1 MRVALVSGY
10 DWAVPGGV
18 QGQVAALAGA
28 LAGFGETVAV
38 VTPQAAPG
46 DGPRIDGVRL
56 YRAGRG
62 ISIPVNGS
70 VAPVAP
76 TPAASLATVRALR
89 DFSPDVV
96 HVHEPL
102 IPGPPL
108 AAVLAGPR
116 PIVGTFHRADSDPLY
131 KTAGLVLGRLV
142 SRRCAAFTGVSAAA
156 IETAGAVLGR
166 HLPGVVEVGNGVEV
180 ERYERARAAQEA
192 TVQGAAAPPPG
203 LFKNGEA
210 PVIAFVGRLE
220 KRKGVSVLLSAM
232 ELLGPEVQLVIGGD
246 GPESA
251 SLRRRAAGDGRVLF
265 LGRIDE
271 AEKASLLAAADLFV
285 APALGGESFGV
296 VILEAMAAGTAVI
309 SANIPGYT
317 LAAAGAARLFR
328 AGDSADL
335 ARAIGEILADHR
347 ARSELVDKGRA
358 RAQGCSIEKIAEAY
372 LRIYRSVV
380 AAES

>member
-18 QGQVAALAGA
+18 QNQVAALAGA
-28 LAGFGETVAV
+28 LHELGETVAV
-38 VTPQAAPG
+38 VTPQARPG
-46 DGPRIDGVRL
+46 EGPQLEGVRL

-76 TPAASLATVRALR
+76 TPVASLTAVRALR

-116 PIVGTFHRADSDPLY
+116 PIVATFHRADSDALY
-131 KTAGLVLGRLV
+131 RTEGIALGWLVC
-142 SRRCAAFTGVSAAA
+142 RRCAAFTGVSAAA
-156 IETAGAVLGR
+156 IETAHGVIGPRLA
-166 HLPGVVEVGNGVEV
+166 GVVEVGNGVEV
-180 ERYERARAAQEA
+180 ERYDRARAAQQA
-192 TVQGAAAPPPG
+192 DLRPAGP
-203 LFKNGEA
+203 FKNGEA
-210 PVIAFVGRLE
+210 PMIAFVGRHE
-220 KRKGVSVLLSAM
+220 SRKGVSVLLGAM
-232 ELLGPEVQLVIGGD
+232 EMLGPEVQIAIGGD
-246 GPESA
+246 GPENG
-251 SLRRRAAGDGRVLF
+251 SLRRRAAGDERISF
-265 LGRIDE
+265 RGRIDE
-271 AEKASLLAAADLFV
+271 TEKAALLAAADIFV

-309 SANIPGYT
+309 CSDIPGYT

-328 AGDSADL
+328 AGDPADL
-335 ARAIGEILADHR
+335 AHAIDEVLTDHR
-347 ARSELVDKGRA
+347 ARSELVEKGRE
-358 RAQGCSIEKIAEAY
+358 RAQECSIVKIAEAY
-372 LRIYRSVV
+372 REIYRSV
-380 AAES
+380 ASAKS